1 MIDLTPLEVRQ
12 KKRDFPRSFRGY
24 NPALVDDFID
34 LVADRLEELVK
45 DNMALH
51 DRLDGVDEELS
62 AFREKEKALVDA
74 LMAAERMRDEAREM
88 AEKEARLL
96 FKEAELEAEQHRTA
110 AAQALSREE
119 SAILKVKARRAQLV
133 REFRVFL
140 QRELRELS
148 IIEETLELDDV
159 GDAEIEEVAAAD
171 AEAGPA
177 DDEAAVDE
185 ADAAEGEADAADDDG
200 REDGSDDEEAG
211 AGGRGK
217 GKERQ
222 TDWLSS
228 LVEE

>member
-62 AFREKEKALVDA
+62 SFREKEKALVDA
-74 LMAAERMRDEAREM
+74 LMAAERMRDEAREL

-110 AAQALSREE
+110 AAQALTREE
-119 SAILKVKARRAQLV
+119 SAIQKVKARRAQLV

-140 QRELRELS
+140 QRELRELT
-148 IIEETLELDDV
+148 IIEESLELQGAEEEDDD
-159 GDAEIEEVAAAD
+159 DAGAAAAAEGTEEAPVAD
-171 AEAGPA
+171 AEAVALDAEVADGEDGEDGED
-177 DDEAAVDE
+177 DDEAS
-185 ADAAEGEADAADDDG
+185 
-200 REDGSDDEEAG
+200 RK
-211 AGGRGK
+211 GGRGK
-217 GKERQ
+217 GKDRQ